1 MIIPCREMM
10 RYVQDEKYVIL
21 VETNPENETKVDEY
35 QGSLANSKGKDKPSD
50 VSVYTKRHD
59 I

>member
-1 MIIPCREMM
+1 MT
-10 RYVQDEKYVIL
+10 KYVIL
-21 VETNPENETKVDEY
+21 VETNPENETKVDEH

-50 VSVYTKRHD
+50 VSVCTKRHD

>member
-1 MIIPCREMM
+1 MT
-10 RYVQDEKYVIL
+10 KYVIL

-50 VSVYTKRHD
+50 VSVCTKRHD